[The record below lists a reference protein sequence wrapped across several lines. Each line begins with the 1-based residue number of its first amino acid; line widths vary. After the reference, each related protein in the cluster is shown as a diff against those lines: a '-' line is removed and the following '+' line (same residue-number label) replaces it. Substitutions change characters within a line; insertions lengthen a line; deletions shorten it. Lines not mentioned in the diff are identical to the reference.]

1 MIITEQ
7 KRKRIN
13 IYFKA
18 FILLVILV
26 GIPLYFYFFQRD
38 FITQFTSVSDIENYL
53 TEHKSTGVFTYI
65 GAQIIQIIICVIPGQ
80 PFQFAAGYVFG
91 PWQSL
96 LFSIIGIALG
106 ATITF
111 FLAKLLGR
119 DFMYLCFGE
128 MKVVEYLEKFSSKR
142 GYILL
147 FVLYFIPGFPKDFVN
162 YIAGLSNLKWGP
174 FIIISSIARI
184 PAMMG
189 SILLGTFTK
198 TENYAL
204 VVVLVIAVIILTLLC
219 LKNKQKILDWSD
231 RVYDKLSHL
240 KY

>member
-80 PFQFAAGYVFG
+80 PFQFAAGYV
-91 PWQSL
+91 
-96 LFSIIGIALG
+96 
-106 ATITF
+106 
-111 FLAKLLGR
+111 
-119 DFMYLCFGE
+119 
-128 MKVVEYLEKFSSKR
+128 
-142 GYILL
+142 
-147 FVLYFIPGFPKDFVN
+147 
-162 YIAGLSNLKWGP
+162 NLKWGP
-174 FIIISSIARI
+174 FIIISSIARM

-189 SILLGTFTK
+189 SILVGTFTK
-198 TENYAL
+198 THNYEL
-204 VVVLVIAVIILTLLC
+204 VAVLVIAVIILTLLC
-219 LKNKQKILDWSD
+219 LKNKQRILDWSD

>member
-7 KRKRIN
+7 KGKRIN

-53 TEHKSTGVFTYI
+53 TEHKSTGVLTYI

-96 LFSIIGIALG
+96 LFSTIGIALG